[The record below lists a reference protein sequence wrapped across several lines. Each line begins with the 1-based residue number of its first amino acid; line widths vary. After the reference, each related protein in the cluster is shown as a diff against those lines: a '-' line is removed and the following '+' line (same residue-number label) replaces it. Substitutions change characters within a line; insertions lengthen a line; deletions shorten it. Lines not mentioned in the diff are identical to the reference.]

1 MASYEIE
8 GKMEVI
14 CQPDAM
20 VRRHMVRGFNEQV
33 FYFESQDS
41 ADKIIQIKI
50 DPESKDQF
58 KIKEV
63 WQLPGSR
70 VVAFELDAENIQ
82 NDLKD
87 EV

>member
-1 MASYEIE
+1 
-8 GKMEVI
+8 MEVI

-41 ADKIIQIKI
+41 ADKIIQIKC
-50 DPESKDQF
+50 DPETKDQF
-58 KIKEV
+58 KKKEV